1 MVIPSKALSL
11 RGVSCR
17 GRGGV
22 SAVVDDLVSLDMDD
36 LDGTVYASTGGVVL
50 WGEAGGGV
58 VLWGEAGGGVVL
70 RGEAGGRFG
79 SPLDEWTE
87 LRDVF

>member
-1 MVIPSKALSL
+1 MVIILIPSKALSL

-22 SAVVDDLVSLDMDD
+22 SAGVDVLASLDTDI
-36 LDGTVYASTGGVVL
+36 LGCTVYASV
-50 WGEAGGGV
+50 GGV

-70 RGEAGGRFG
+70 RGEAGRSWG

-87 LRDVF
+87 LRGVF